1 VNPQIN
7 VEAWE
12 AEVSKVLSLLK
23 EKIAPLPEA
32 GIVQMEI
39 ELLKVEL
46 LQTMVEQDESKRTD
60 IF

>member
-1 VNPQIN
+1 

-12 AEVSKVLSLLK
+12 AEVSKVLNLLK